1 MGDII
6 YILFIVVCWFL
17 TFTHSPLLRPQEIHL
32 QVHPMLSPFYLCHL
46 FSFFLLML
54 LFVYP
59 DEFGLCVAFGKILP
73 SEIDEIIVYL
83 RSSIIYIARIAYTM
97 MVK

>member
-1 MGDII
+1 M
-6 YILFIVVCWFL
+6 
-17 TFTHSPLLRPQEIHL
+17 P
-32 QVHPMLSPFYLCHL
+32 
-46 FSFFLLML
+46 

-73 SEIDEIIVYL
+73 SEIDEMIVYL
-83 RSSIIYIARIAYTM
+83 RSSIIYIARITYTM